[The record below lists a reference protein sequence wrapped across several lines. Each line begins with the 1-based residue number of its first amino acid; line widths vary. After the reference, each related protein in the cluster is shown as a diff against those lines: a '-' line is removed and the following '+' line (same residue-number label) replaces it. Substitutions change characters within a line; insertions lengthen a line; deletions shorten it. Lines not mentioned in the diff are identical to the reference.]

1 MFLSSPPPPQ
11 LFSNISVLSEAVSV
25 LNGAH
30 IGLNSSLGRLFKQQ
44 KLYEKENSISHK
56 VTSNLK

>member
-1 MFLSSPPPPQ
+1 MFLSSPPPQ

-30 IGLNSSLGRLFKQQ
+30 IGLNSALGRLFKQ
-44 KLYEKENSISHK
+44 KLHEKKNSTSHK
-56 VTSNLK
+56 VTSDLK